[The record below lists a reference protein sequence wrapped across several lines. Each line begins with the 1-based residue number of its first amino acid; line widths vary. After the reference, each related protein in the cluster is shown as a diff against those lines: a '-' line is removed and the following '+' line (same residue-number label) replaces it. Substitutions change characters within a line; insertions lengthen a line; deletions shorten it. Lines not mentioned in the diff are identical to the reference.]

1 LLPRQIPGTR
11 FEIHQTSKVIETF
24 EVLKG
29 NYAMK
34 DQPEMALYQQALQLE
49 QEGDFARA
57 FNLFYECLSGAE
69 QDRGDL
75 LFHCG
80 WCLEQDK
87 ERDAR
92 QALSFYRE
100 AGEIAGNPVC
110 RMNSCFRAGWLLMH
124 LKEYAGAGEMYLKA
138 VRTPV
143 EKGAEQLYTHAA
155 YWLAVCLEVQG
166 RQLEALQWFRSVQ
179 QLSPQLSLE
188 ARFREIC
195 CLNRIGAYAEALE
208 VCRRFDEPAPPG
220 MDEARYREL
229 RELAEK
235 ERRILES
242 CLAEEFF

>member
-1 LLPRQIPGTR
+1 
-11 FEIHQTSKVIETF
+11 
-24 EVLKG
+24 
-29 NYAMK
+29 MK
-34 DQPEMALYQQALQLE
+34 EQPEMSSYQQALQFE
-49 QEGDFARA
+49 QAGDFARA
-57 FNLFYECLSGAE
+57 FNLFYECLSAAE

-100 AGEIAGNPVC
+100 AGEIAGDPVC
-110 RMNSCFRAGWLLMH
+110 RMNSRFRAGWLLMH
-124 LKEYAGAGEMYLKA
+124 LKEYAEAQEMYHKT
-138 VRTPV
+138 VRAPA
-143 EKGAEQLYTHAA
+143 EKGAEPIYTHAA

-166 RQLEALQWFRSVQ
+166 RVLDALQWFRSVQ
-179 QLSPQLSLE
+179 QLSPQLMPE
-188 ARFREIC
+188 ALYREIC

-220 MDEARYREL
+220 MSEARYREL
-229 RELAEK
+229 RELAEN

>member
-1 LLPRQIPGTR
+1 
-11 FEIHQTSKVIETF
+11 
-24 EVLKG
+24 
-29 NYAMK
+29 MK
-34 DQPEMALYQQALQLE
+34 EQPEMSLYQQALQFE

-57 FNLFYECLSGAE
+57 FNLFYECLCAAE
-69 QDRGDL
+69 QDRGEL

-87 ERDAR
+87 ERDVR

-110 RMNSCFRAGWLLMH
+110 RMNSLFRAGWLLMH
-124 LKEYAGAGEMYLKA
+124 QKEYAEAEEMYRQA

-143 EKGAEQLYTHAA
+143 EKGAEQLYIHAA

-166 RQLEALQWFRSVQ
+166 RVLESLQWFRSVQ
-179 QLSPQLSLE
+179 QLSPQLSAE
-188 ARFREIC
+188 ARYREIC

-220 MDEARYREL
+220 MDEMRYREL
-229 RELAEK
+229 RELAK
-235 ERRILES
+235 HERRILES
-242 CLAEEFF
+242 CLTEEFF